1 MHIIFDRETAKQLD
15 ERYLVLELE
24 TIETQGK
31 TIEAFCLVP
40 SEKIVG
46 ELGTLDMN
54 KDLHKQ
60 LLEAIGKNDTEL
72 AKGLVKHLEGQFGGE
87 LDTFY
92 EEIVKRI
99 DTTGSC
105 KLILSA

>member
-31 TIEAFCLVP
+31 IVEAFCLVP
-40 SEKIVG
+40 SDKIVG
-46 ELGTLDMN
+46 ELGTLEMN
-54 KDLHKQ
+54 KDLHRQ
-60 LLEAIGKNDTEL
+60 LLDAISKDNTEL

-87 LDTFY
+87 LDSFY
-92 EEIVKRI
+92 EEIDKRI

-105 KLILSA
+105 KLTLSA